1 MKTTLFKNGAIAALA
16 VLAVLISACKKDAP
30 QSGNDP
36 QNKPA
41 SQSENGKTPEP
52 GDEAPAEEKVPE
64 VTPTVVP
71 DPAPDSTPE
80 PEPAPT
86 PEPKTDPAPEAAA
99 AGGPVSKQVQGY
111 WVMDK
116 DSMIEA
122 MKAEAAKEA
131 GENLDQAAIALILPM
146 FEMMAEMVV
155 IKIGDGTMSQLS
167 PEGEENSTF
176 KFLETDDAN
185 GKFKIIETK
194 ENGEEEK
201 EVPGHI
207 KGDTLTITDDGT
219 SYVMN
224 RIDEE
229 EFNKRQKKIK
239 DLDPTKLLQGLIP
252 EGLEEELSKGLQIE
266 EAPEPTPVPEP

>member
-30 QSGNDP
+30 QPGNDP
-36 QNKPA
+36 QNEPA
-41 SQSENGKTPEP
+41 SQSENKQAPEP

-122 MKAEAAKEA
+122 MKADAAKEA